1 LGDNNTRY
9 FQMIAND
16 KDRKKI
22 IFFLDD
28 ANGKIEGKK
37 ISKSTSLD
45 FTKSYLENPRIAY
58 SL

>member
-1 LGDNNTRY
+1 
-9 FQMIAND
+9 MIAND